1 MMCFSRPKSRIR
13 VDDLMDG
20 LILQIMTTIERKSSA
35 RAKAARE
42 GLAIIRLFGLLSL
55 RPRCFLSALSH
66 HRIVFGRA
74 APRRCISRQAAY
86 PRRHVRDPLAGRSI
100 THAG

>member
-35 RAKAARE
+35 RAKAVRE
-42 GLAIIRLFGLLSL
+42 GLERPVLRSSARLGCDDELGNFG
-55 RPRCFLSALSH
+55 RCFLNCHA
-66 HRIVFGRA
+66 F
-74 APRRCISRQAAY
+74 
-86 PRRHVRDPLAGRSI
+86 PL
-100 THAG
+100 